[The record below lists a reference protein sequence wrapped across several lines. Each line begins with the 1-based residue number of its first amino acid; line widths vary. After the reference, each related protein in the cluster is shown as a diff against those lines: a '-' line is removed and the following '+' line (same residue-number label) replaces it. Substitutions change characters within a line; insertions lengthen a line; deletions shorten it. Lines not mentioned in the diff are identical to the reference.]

1 MEEVLIPLGFFAMIV
16 AIVYIMAQRKVRLTL
31 IQHGADAR
39 TLKMDKESNSSLK
52 YGLLLIGIAVGI
64 LLGNWIADTSTMEEE
79 VAYFSMTFIFG
90 GLSLLIYHFMA
101 KQQAKKDKPERI
113 ADEQL

>member
-16 AIVYIMAQRKVRLTL
+16 AIVFIMAQRKVRLTL

-39 TLKMDKESNSSLK
+39 TLKMDKESNNSLK
-52 YGLLLIGIAVGI
+52 FGLLLIGIAVGI
-64 LLGNWIADTSTMEEE
+64 LLGNWLALSTTMREE

-101 KQQAKKDKPERI
+101 RQQAKREKLERQSN
-113 ADEQL
+113 EQL